1 MIPALVSPGP
11 GQFLSIFLL
20 SNLLVY
26 GSPLGKTM
34 GRSGSFFSFS
44 INQQIFSGQLQ
55 STQSVPGPLRKFC
68 RFKRMY
74 TEQQRKPSTEGKG
87 NLQNELEKVFANSVS
102 DKGLIFTI
110 YKEYIQLNSEKTS
123 NLIKKW
129 AEEINRPFPK
139 EVQMTN
145 RSMKRS
151 STSLN
156 VREMEIKTPRYH
168 FISVT
173 MSSKRQVIKSIDE
186 DVEKG
191 SPELVEIKR
200 VQPLQKTAWR
210 ILEQLKIELP

>member
-1 MIPALVSPGP
+1 
-11 GQFLSIFLL
+11 
-20 SNLLVY
+20 
-26 GSPLGKTM
+26 M
-34 GRSGSFFSFS
+34 GGVEAFSASAS
-44 INQQIFSGQLQ
+44 INKY
-55 STQSVPGPLRKFC
+55 SVGNFRAPSLCQVLCASFADL
-68 RFKRMY
+68 KRMY

-129 AEEINRPFPK
+129 AEEINRSFPK

-173 MSSKRQVIKSIDE
+173 MVI
-186 DVEKG
+186 
-191 SPELVEIKR
+191 IKETSD
-200 VQPLQKTAWR
+200 QKY
-210 ILEQLKIELP
+210 